1 MLESLNPHQQ
11 QMIREELEI
20 IQRDSVQDSNTKYH
34 TTPVVSRDYL
44 VSVNRG

>member
-34 TTPVVSRDYL
+34 ITLVVSRDFH
-44 VSVNRG
+44 VAIT

>member
-20 IQRDSVQDSNTKYH
+20 IQRDSVQDSNTKCH
-34 TTPVVSRDYL
+34 ITLSRDYL
-44 VSVNRG
+44 VSDNRG